1 MNQLIEGLLPNL
13 TNLSTSGHGV
23 TLAVL
28 GLKALR
34 DRPDLLTPSIVRGI
48 LKLMEDAAVEHKLAR
63 YYGIEDYTQLD
74 LAEISLSEI
83 PPYRNASDLARRALS
98 ELELVLP
105 DQHVDGKFYFFAGE
119 LEHGVTHAHALIE
132 LERLGYA
139 QLAKLGQSNHRL
151 QMKLNRLKPQ
161 ALSTQGVEAAEGAS
175 ITGSAY
181 WSKRYED
188 PHAIKVPYA
197 ALALLQYVPPEQRED
212 MERDVCK
219 LLSLM
224 K

>member
-1 MNQLIEGLLPNL
+1 
-13 TNLSTSGHGV
+13 
-23 TLAVL
+23 
-28 GLKALR
+28 
-34 DRPDLLTPSIVRGI
+34 
-48 LKLMEDAAVEHKLAR
+48 
-63 YYGIEDYTQLD
+63 
-74 LAEISLSEI
+74 
-83 PPYRNASDLARRALS
+83 
-98 ELELVLP
+98 
-105 DQHVDGKFYFFAGE
+105 
-119 LEHGVTHAHALIE
+119 
-132 LERLGYA
+132 
-139 QLAKLGQSNHRL
+139 
-151 QMKLNRLKPQ
+151 MKLNRLKPQ

-212 MERDVCK
+212 MERNVCK